1 MDAIITAFASGKG
14 GTGKSTTAVLVGAA
28 LAVRGKRV
36 VLVELAPS
44 LRSVDIIAG
53 VNDRVVFDLE
63 DVLSGNTSPSKA
75 VVESPIYPG
84 LSIIP
89 APYRGGRIIA
99 ESMELLCARFRPHY
113 EFILLDVASGF
124 GPALDAA
131 IDVAHRIILVET
143 PDLVALRDGRLVVD
157 SISDIPIQMR
167 LVLNHVS
174 PQRILEGGGGVADLD
189 EAIDIVGLQLL
200 GVVPESDVIRKAADT
215 GAALPASSREAKVFE
230 AIARRMLGEEVS
242 LVVQ

>member
-28 LAVRGKRV
+28 LAARGKRV

-174 PQRILEGGGGVADLD
+174 PQRILEGGGVADLD